1 MPSRKWID
9 TDELELEFNK
19 SLEDDKAT
27 DELKKM
33 LLLMTEMISIKIIY
47 LYRDLRSHDLCINIT
62 YEYMLD
68 NWKNFNKSKNPKT
81 KLLTYYGEVIRRIM
95 IEASKDPY
103 FMINKRRTKLIDRML
118 Q

>member
-68 NWKNFNKSKNPKT
+68 NWKNFNKSKNPKAFS
-81 KLLTYYGEVIRRIM
+81 YYAEVIKRIL
-95 IEASKDPY
+95 IKSSKDPY